1 MPGLVDTHIHSS
13 QYPNS
18 GLGLDLPLL
27 QWLDTYTFPL
37 ESKYKDVEFAENVYR
52 KVVVWNQYGFNFFTS
67 YLFPPKIIIDIVGK
81 DIKFWNNNGFIFHH
95 NSQRVFHY
103 YGWFS
108 GSLWPTSFDWKGL
121 HGLFHSRLL
130 HWVNGR
136 VFGVHNWICE
146 RNHWPE
152 S

>member
-52 KVVVWNQYGFNFFTS
+52 KVVV
-67 YLFPPKIIIDIVGK
+67 
-81 DIKFWNNNGFIFHH
+81 
-95 NSQRVFHY
+95 
-103 YGWFS
+103 
-108 GSLWPTSFDWKGL
+108 
-121 HGLFHSRLL
+121 
-130 HWVNGR
+130 
-136 VFGVHNWICE
+136 
-146 RNHWPE
+146 
-152 S
+152 